1 MKLNVNYGKS
11 VHGKDEINA
20 VLEVLKTST
29 QMGKNVKKFE
39 NRISKLF
46 NKKYGLM
53 VNSGS
58 SALLLAFEAL
68 KFPKNSEV
76 ITPILTFSTSVAYI
90 VKNNLTPVFVDV
102 KKDTFCVDEEQIK
115 KALSKKTVAIVIPNL
130 LGNLPNWLKIK
141 KIINQYNKKIIIIE
155 DSADCL
161 GSKFLKKSTGHYS
174 DVSITSFYGSH
185 IINCAG
191 NGGYIGVNNKF
202 LYNKIKLLRSWGRSS
217 SLFDEN
223 SEKIENRFNIKL
235 DNISYDKKFVFDEI
249 GHNLEP
255 SEIGAA
261 FGLAQL
267 QKLKKNLDKRK
278 EIFKKH
284 KSFFSNYPSYFILPS
299 ENKSSDT
306 GWLAYPI
313 IINDNSKIKRKDM
326 QIFLEKLNIQTR
338 VIFTGNILRQPGFKN
353 IKRRTIKKKYDNA
366 DYVMSNGILI
376 GCHQGMTNQ
385 MVSYIHQNIK
395 KFIKKIRIDE

>member
-1 MKLNVNYGKS
+1 MKLSVNYGKS

-20 VLEVLKTST
+20 VLKTLRNST
-29 QMGKNVKKFE
+29 QMGKNVREFEKK
-39 NRISKLF
+39 ISSLF
-46 NKKYGLM
+46 NKKFGVM

-58 SALLLAFEAL
+58 SAILLAFEAMN
-68 KFPKNSEV
+68 FPKNSEV
-76 ITPILTFSTSVAYI
+76 ITPILTFSTSVSYI
-90 VKNNLTPVFVDV
+90 IKNSLTPVFVDV
-102 KKDTFCVDEEQIK
+102 KRRTFCIDEEQIK
-115 KALSKKTVAIVIPNL
+115 KALSKKTVAIVVPNL
-130 LGNLPNWLKIK
+130 LGNLPNLPKIK
-141 KIINQYNKKIIIIE
+141 KIVKNYNKNIVIIE

-161 GSKFLKKSTGHYS
+161 GSKFNNKYSGYYS

-191 NGGYIGVNNKF
+191 NGGFVGLNNKKLF
-202 LYNKIKLLRSWGRSS
+202 NKIKLLRSWGRSS

-235 DNISYDKKFVFDEI
+235 DGIDYDKKFVFEEI

-261 FGLAQL
+261 FGLVQ
-267 QKLKKNLDKRK
+267 LKKLNQNLKKRK
-278 EIFKKH
+278 EIFNKH
-284 KSFFSNYPSYFILPS
+284 KNFFSKFPKYFLTPQEYKLS
-299 ENKSSDT
+299 NT

-313 IINDNSKIKRKDM
+313 LINEESNIERKNL

-353 IKRRTIKKKYDNA
+353 IKKRLISKNYFNA
-366 DYVMSNGILI
+366 DYVMRFGILI
-376 GCHQGMTNQ
+376 GCHQGMSKD
-385 MVSYIHQNIK
+385 MVDYIHKSILG
-395 KFIKKIRIDE
+395 FIKTTKK